1 MFKLTKEVDMGIFIL
16 GHLMDR
22 AGLVSAQTTARD
34 LHLPL
39 PWVKK
44 VLKRLAA
51 AKLVESVP
59 GRTGGYR
66 VKARTRERSLAHLV
80 EAMQGPLAL
89 TLCSGRK
96 NACSARPLCGASTVI
111 REINRKIYAA
121 FDGVKVG
128 QITSR
133 R

>member
-1 MFKLTKEVDMGIFIL
+1 MGIFIL
-16 GHLMDR
+16 GYLMDR
-22 AGLVSAQTTARD
+22 GEKASAQEAARD
-34 LHLPL
+34 LKLPL

-51 AKLVESVP
+51 ARMVESFP
-59 GRTGGYR
+59 GRAGGYR
-66 VKARTRERSLAHLV
+66 VKPGARERSLAHLV
-80 EAMQGPLAL
+80 EALQGPLIL
-89 TLCSGRK
+89 TPCSGKK
-96 NACSARPLCGASTVI
+96 NACLAHPLCGASPVI
-111 REINRKIYAA
+111 RAINRKIFDA